1 MWKLEEGLG
10 FFCVVPGDRI
20 RTCGWKLQRDRFVP
34 TVRELRNRAV
44 RMEWAVSE
52 SNMSQ
57 ALAVLNRR

>member
-1 MWKLEEGLG
+1 MWSQGIELELVGGNYRETDLY
-10 FFCVVPGDRI
+10 
-20 RTCGWKLQRDRFVP
+20 P
-34 TVRELRNRAV
+34 TVRELHNRAV